1 VYNNTKLPGY
11 NTLNLNIIPPLLF
24 FGIFDA
30 HVVHSAH
37 KFLEGLFDG
46 VDLLQGDIC
55 VVVLARSELMIN
67 DFIDHFIEI
76 GLCFFRQTAR

>member
-1 VYNNTKLPGY
+1 VYNNTKFPGY
-11 NTLNLNIIPPLLF
+11 NTLNLNIIPSLLF

-30 HVVHSAH
+30 YVVHPSH
-37 KFLEGLFDG
+37 KFLEGLSDR
-46 VDLLQGDIC
+46 VNILQSDVC

-76 GLCFFRQTAR
+76 